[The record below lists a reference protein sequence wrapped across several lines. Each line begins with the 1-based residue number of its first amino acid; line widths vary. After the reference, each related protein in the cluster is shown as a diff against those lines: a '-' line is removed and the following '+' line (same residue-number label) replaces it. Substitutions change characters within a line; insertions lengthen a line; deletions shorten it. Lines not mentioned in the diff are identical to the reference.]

1 MKLLCMLVG
10 LLLTLPTLAQRP
22 PTPDTTTFRAEEVS
36 YWNETDSVKLAGTL
50 TIPNDPTRK
59 QFPALVIISGSGP
72 EDRDGISPAI
82 KTGPKVYKALAE
94 YLSARGF
101 AVLRF
106 DDRGVGGSTAGKK
119 PEKVTTKNTALDGLA
134 GVRFL
139 RTYPTIDTRRV
150 GVAGHSEGGGAAA
163 MVAADD
169 HEVAFVL
176 SLAGAGVDGGKVLIQ
191 QNYDLMRSFKFDST
205 LTETY
210 VKTLYTPWIE
220 QIKKSNDSAAMRKTV
235 QASIHL
241 LETKLTVQELKQL
254 RLDSSNRKSVISQL
268 VTTAN
273 LEWIRYFITHDPA
286 TDWQRVKC
294 PVLAL
299 NGSRDVQVNPQQNLT
314 AIELA
319 VKKGGN
325 LNVKTEQLPGLNHMF
340 QRAKSGTIAE
350 YFTLKE
356 DFAPEALQLIADW
369 LRQTVRD

>member
-1 MKLLCMLVG
+1 MKILTSLVS
-10 LLLTLPTLAQRP
+10 LLLALPMLAQKP
-22 PTPDTTTFRAEEVS
+22 NPSDTTSFRAEEVC
-36 YWNETDSVKLAGTL
+36 YWNHTDSVKLTGTL

-59 QFPALVIISGSGP
+59 RFPALVIISGSGP

-82 KTGPKVYKALAE
+82 KTGPRVYKALAE

-106 DDRGVGGSTAGKK
+106 DDRGVGGSSAGKNA
-119 PEKVTTKNTALDGLA
+119 EKVTTKNTALDGLA
-134 GVRFL
+134 GVIFL
-139 RTYPTIDTRRV
+139 RAHPAIDSRRV
-150 GVAGHSEGGGAAA
+150 GVAGHSEGGDAAA

-169 HEVAFVL
+169 REVAFVL

-205 LTETY
+205 LTDTY
-210 VKTLYTPWIE
+210 VQTLYTPWIE
-220 QIKKSNDSAAMRKTV
+220 QIREGSDTAVMRKTIR
-235 QASIHL
+235 ASIQQ

-254 RLDSSNRKSVISQL
+254 RLDSINRKSVISQL
-268 VTTAN
+268 VTIAN

-314 AIELA
+314 AIEVA

-325 LNVKTEQLPGLNHMF
+325 LNVKTEQLSGLNHMF
-340 QRAKSGTIAE
+340 QRAKDGTVAE

-356 DFAPEALQLIADW
+356 DFAPEALQLIANW
-369 LRQTVRD
+369 LKESIR